1 LILSM
6 KISEAKDSGAD
17 IRYFSNEN
25 FDELELTAGTIITS
39 QFSGLE
45 FSTPSEFGLML
56 FDTNNVTGEDF
67 D

>member
-1 LILSM
+1 MSAPESFASE
-6 KISEAKDSGAD
+6 ISIDS
-17 IRYFSNEN
+17 IN

>member
-1 LILSM
+1 MSAPESFA
-6 KISEAKDSGAD
+6 SEIFIDS
-17 IRYFSNEN
+17 IN

>member
-1 LILSM
+1 MSAPESFA
-6 KISEAKDSGAD
+6 SEIFIDS
-17 IRYFSNEN
+17 IN

-56 FDTNNVTGEDF
+56 FDTK
-67 D
+67 